1 MKYLTRIICCAAP
14 LLFAA
19 GICQAANQTG
29 ALLEIKG
36 TVSQP
41 SGNTTLTRDVDLLV
55 PDGKIHSGAPRT
67 SPCDN
72 ISSDAYVLQGGSPTG
87 CDNESGLEGTFET
100 TQSPGT
106 FTFKAA
112 GTNSTPGYQL
122 NVTTIYCTT
131 NPEAPTG
138 ELRCVTNDAG
148 QACNTNGTHCIGG
161 NSSSDDTGFMTVTNN
176 GPTFTG
182 TITLSGNNSNCSEGL
197 GQDTVSFPSE
207 GGFMTGQ
214 SVVLALADDSSS
226 CGGFQSDTT
235 SGDIQP
241 VAPGTTTTLL
251 PDGPLTQSITIPA
264 GTNMSCPNTPAVTG
278 MRDVLKLVE
287 PRVFDPTVANG
298 NPGNVPLFGG
308 TPIPGPWMG
317 AHPHCLLVTSSKCA
331 IIINQ
336 CFDSAGNQFP
346 DCKCIAP
353 PQNSLIGLDS
363 LYSNNV
369 DAKNPAYVIAQ
380 DDAAHQLPQEPDWTN
395 ITKSFLPGCTT
406 PPCGIGGGGK
416 RLNGQESIIDLNL
429 TCPLLTSVA
438 INPATV
444 SGGGAINVSGNIKG
458 CTAFSPSRTGLL
470 TFTFEGPINQGSGCQ
485 VSRISIP
492 PPPPPG
498 GQQGGFPVQV
508 PRVGSVSPFSFNLT
522 VPSNVCPGPFK
533 FSTTIK
539 EGTVF
544 NNASLPLTVH

>member
-1 MKYLTRIICCAAP
+1 MTYLTRIICCAAP

-19 GICQAANQTG
+19 GNCQAANQTG

-36 TVSQP
+36 AVSQQ
-41 SGNTTLTRDVDLLV
+41 SGATTLTRDVDLLA
-55 PDGKIHSGAPRT
+55 PDAKIHSGVART

-72 ISSDAYVLQGGSPTG
+72 ISSDSYVLQGGSPTG
-87 CDNESGLEGTFET
+87 CDSGFET
-100 TQSPGT
+100 TQANGT

-112 GTNSTPGYQL
+112 ATSTQPAYQFD
-122 NVTTIYCTT
+122 VETFYTTGGCNHDESTCA
-131 NPEAPTG
+131 NP
-138 ELRCVTNDAG
+138 
-148 QACNTNGTHCIGG
+148 
-161 NSSSDDTGFMTVTNN
+161 DTGFLRVTNS
-176 GPTFTG
+176 GLSSFAG
-182 TITLSGNNSNCSEGL
+182 TISLSGNAVITGDEAGNCPFTNQQPLDSVTYSG
-197 GQDTVSFPSE
+197 TYYSSFNPSA
-207 GGFMTGQ
+207 Q
-214 SVVLALADDSSS
+214 VVLALSSDSSD

-241 VAPGTTTTLL
+241 VAPGKTTTLL
-251 PDGPLTQSITIPA
+251 PDGPLTQSITLPP
-264 GTNMSCPNTPAVTG
+264 GTTMSCPNTPAVAA
-278 MRDVLKLVE
+278 MRDVLKLVD
-287 PRVFDPTVANG
+287 PVVFNPTVANG

-308 TPIPGPWMG
+308 SSIPGRWLG
-317 AHPHCLLVTSSKCA
+317 ANPQCILVTSSKCA
-331 IIINQ
+331 IIVNQ

-353 PQNSLIGLDS
+353 PRNSLIGLDS
-363 LYSNNV
+363 LYSNDV

-380 DDAAHQLPQEPDWTN
+380 DDAAHQQLLPPPLGPDWTN

-406 PPCGIGGGGK
+406 PPCGTGGGGK

-429 TCPLLTSVA
+429 TCQILTFV

-444 SGGGAINVSGNIKG
+444 SGGGVINVSGNIQG
-458 CTAFSPSRTGLL
+458 CAASASSRSGLL
-470 TFTFEGPINQGSGCQ
+470 TFTFEGPISQGGVCQ
-485 VSRISIP
+485 LSRISIP

-508 PRVGSVSPFSFNLT
+508 PRVGSYSPFSFNLT
-522 VPSNVCPGPFK
+522 VPRNVCTGPFK

-544 NNASLPLTVH
+544 YNASVPLTVQ